1 MLNRTMPADR
11 DVHVVLLG
19 TGTSTGVPVIA
30 CQCKVCTS
38 LDPRNKRLRCA
49 AWVRTRG
56 LSLLIDAGPDLRRQA
71 LDAGIKHVDA
81 VLYTHHHY
89 DHVAGIDDLRPFC
102 FDQPDPIPAFA
113 HADTVAALSDLF
125 RYVFSD
131 ERYPSA
137 PRLDLRATSA
147 PFVVTSRYG
156 EEGSLVVTP
165 LEVFHGG
172 TPVNGY
178 RIGDFAYI
186 TDVNRIPDSSLGLLE
201 GVDTLILDALRHEPH
216 RTHYTVAE
224 AIEVAQAI
232 GARRT
237 YFTHLTHAMDH
248 PTEDALLPDG
258 INLGFDGLS
267 FSVPGRP

>member
-1 MLNRTMPADR
+1 MTPADR
-11 DVHVVLLG
+11 GVHVVLLG
-19 TGTSTGVPVIA
+19 TGTSTGVPVVA
-30 CQCKVCTS
+30 CGCQVCTS
-38 LDPRNKRLRCA
+38 PDPRNKRLRSA
-49 AWVRTRG
+49 AWVRTNG

-71 LDAGIKHVDA
+71 LGAGIKRVDA

-89 DHVAGIDDLRPFC
+89 DHVGGIDDLRPFC
-102 FDQPDPIPAFA
+102 FDQRDPIPAFA
-113 HADTVAALSDLF
+113 HPDTVAALSDLF

-137 PRLDLRATSA
+137 PRLDLKMTSA

-156 EEGSLVVTP
+156 EAGSCVVTP
-165 LEVFHGG
+165 VEVHHGS

-186 TDVNRIPDSSLGLLE
+186 TDVNHIPDSSLGLLK

-216 RTHYTVAE
+216 PTHYTVTE
-224 AIEVAQAI
+224 AVEIAQAI

-237 YFTHLTHAMDH
+237 YFTHLTHSMDH
-248 PTEDALLPDG
+248 SSEDARLPDG